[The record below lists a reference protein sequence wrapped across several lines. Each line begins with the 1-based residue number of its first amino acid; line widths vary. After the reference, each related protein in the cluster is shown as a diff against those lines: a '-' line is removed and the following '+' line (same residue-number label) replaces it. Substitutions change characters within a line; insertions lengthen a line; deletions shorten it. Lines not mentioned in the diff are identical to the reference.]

1 MSADDTERCSVWV
14 DTASTTGVGWFR
26 IADDTTRG
34 FATEIVMALTVPAE
48 IMPARAT
55 NTDLMR
61 MLKRRGPV

>member
-1 MSADDTERCSVWV
+1 MSANDTERCSVWV

-26 IADDTTRG
+26 IGDDMPHG
-34 FATEIVMALTVPAE
+34 VATEIVLALTVPAE